1 MTNSHAK
8 IWIHAVWT
16 TKNKKPF
23 IHPRIERRLYE
34 FIGVEFKRMGC
45 TLSIVN
51 GMPDHIHCLFSMPA
65 DLSVSEIMKQIKGS
79 TSHFINHK
87 ALIPE
92 KFDWQ
97 NGYGAFSVSQSG
109 VDAVYKYIYQQK
121 KHHQQHSFESE
132 YTEILALHGLE
143 GE

>member
-1 MTNSHAK
+1 MRHSTSR
-8 IWIHAVWT
+8 IWIHAVWS
-16 TKNKKPF
+16 TKNRKHI
-23 IHPRIERRLYE
+23 IHPRMERQLYE
-34 FIGVEFKRMGC
+34 FIGVELKRMGC
-45 TLSIVN
+45 SLSIVN
-51 GMPDHIHCLFSMPA
+51 GMPDHIHCLFSMPS

-79 TSHFINHK
+79 SAHFINHK

-92 KFDWQ
+92 KFVWQ

-109 VDAVYKYIYQQK
+109 VDAVYKYIFQQK